1 MLAAVLL
8 FGSCSIAATYAVG
21 TCKPTLPSFLSISA
35 AVSSVPAGS
44 TIEVCPGTYAEQ
56 VIISNTKKCALTSIG
71 LLIEGVE
78 NIATA
83 SSRVRSFNVRTGAQS
98 GLPVWTENPAI

>member
-1 MLAAVLL
+1 MSRLRILFMLAAVLL
-8 FGSCSIAATYAVG
+8 FGSCSISAATYAVG

-44 TIEVCPGTYAEQ
+44 TIEVCPGA
-56 VIISNTKKCALTSIG
+56 
-71 LLIEGVE
+71 E